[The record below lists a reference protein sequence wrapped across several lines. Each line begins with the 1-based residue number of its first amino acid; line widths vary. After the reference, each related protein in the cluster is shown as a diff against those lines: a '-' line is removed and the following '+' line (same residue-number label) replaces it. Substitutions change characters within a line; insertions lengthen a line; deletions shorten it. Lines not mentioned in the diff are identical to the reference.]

1 MVINTKEIST
11 RIKLAI
17 MIGTLVYSAL
27 LVASLVF
34 VWSPKHYFEII
45 SSIIFVSLLLFI
57 AIKKFYYIYY
67 NGDGTKIIMRWSSL
81 LPLSVG
87 KYAIEIP
94 KRDFIRAEFKKEF
107 LGLRTSLIIF
117 VSTPQGVAKFKPIS
131 LSTLSKREII
141 AIEKELKI
149 FESSF

>member
-94 KRDFIRAEFKKEF
+94 KRDFIRAEFNKEF